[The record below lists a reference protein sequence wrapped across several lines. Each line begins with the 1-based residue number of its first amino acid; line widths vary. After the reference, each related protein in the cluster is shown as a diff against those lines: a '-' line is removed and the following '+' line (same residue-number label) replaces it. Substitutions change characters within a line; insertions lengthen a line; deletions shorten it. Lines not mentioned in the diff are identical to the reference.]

1 MRAKRYVPLVLLIA
15 SGATQA
21 ASPWLPAPG
30 ALNITFSYV
39 FQTADEFYMGNK
51 KSALPTDLEQHTY
64 SGLLEYGLTDSL
76 ALDARLGYASN
87 DFPRDPALN
96 PQGTQE
102 GMTDTN
108 VGLRWRVLDEAIDE
122 WATVTLRAGLI
133 VEGDYRTGA
142 INSIG
147 DGASGG
153 EFSALIGR
161 SFENGISIYGEAG
174 YRTRGSNVPDDVFLN
189 LGGRYAFTQDFSA
202 GIHYQMVEAL
212 SGIDI
217 GAPGFTPARFPETNE
232 DYQILG
238 FDLAYSFLPNTYA
251 SVSYGGTVDGRN
263 TGAHQIVGFNLGY
276 GF

>member
-1 MRAKRYVPLVLLIA
+1 MRITRHLPCVLLIA

-21 ASPWLPAPG
+21 ASPWLPAPN
-30 ALNITFSYV
+30 ALNIRFSYL
-39 FQTADEFYMGNK
+39 FQTADEFYLGNK
-51 KSALPTDLEQHTY
+51 KTDLPDDLEQHTFLGY
-64 SGLLEYGLTDSL
+64 LEYGLTDSL
-76 ALDARLGYASN
+76 ALDARLGYAFSE
-87 DFPRDPALN
+87 FPRDPALN
-96 PQGTQE
+96 PQGRQE

-161 SFENGISIYGEAG
+161 SFDNGISLYGEAG

-189 LGGRYAFTQDFSA
+189 LGGRYAFTPEFSA
-202 GIHYQMVEAL
+202 GVNYQMVEAL

-238 FDLAYSFLPNTYA
+238 FDVAYRFLPSAYA
-251 SVSYGGTVDGRN
+251 SVSYSGTVDGRN